1 MGKRGFFRA
10 PRVHW
15 GQVITRTFRATYQ
28 HDCTDAAAAMAF
40 DFVFAVFPGILILT
54 AVLGLMSINPTAFN
68 GTLESLGIVIPGPLL
83 IIVEENIQHL
93 WESSHSLFFIGILG
107 VIWPASASMST
118 TMSALNRAYG
128 VGELRPFWHR
138 RVLSIVLVIGFGVS
152 LVFFFNLVV
161 FSEQVE
167 GWLAA
172 NWDFYRHFPSL
183 AGALRRG
190 GGIVGTIGIVACIY
204 RLVPVVRQGWV
215 DVLPGS
221 LLFFLMWSFI
231 TVGFRYYVQNFGY
244 YNVVYGV
251 LGAVIVTLLSSYL
264 VAFILLFGGELNA
277 VLYKMRREGGA
288 LDGQS
293 EGTAQ
298 KPLPHLERE
307 AVR

>member
-1 MGKRGFFRA
+1 M
-10 PRVHW
+10 HW
-15 GQVITRTFRATYQ
+15 GQAIARTVRAAYQ

-54 AVLGLMSINPTAFN
+54 AVLGLMSINPVAFN

-83 IIVEENIQHL
+83 VIVEENIQHL

-107 VIWPASASMST
+107 VVWPASASMST

-128 VGELRPFWHR
+128 VGELRPFWQR
-138 RVLSIVLVIGFGVS
+138 RVLSIVLVIGFGLS
-152 LVFFFNLVV
+152 LVFFFNLIV

-167 GWLAA
+167 GWLTA

-183 AGALRRG
+183 AGTLRLG
-190 GGIVGTIGIVACIY
+190 GGIVGTIVVVASIY
-204 RLVPVVRQGWV
+204 RLVPAIRQGWV

-277 VLYKMRREGGA
+277 VLFKMRHGIGSSGH
-288 LDGQS
+288 LPDG
-293 EGTAQ
+293 T
-298 KPLPHLERE
+298 ERSSFLHTE
-307 AVR
+307 QEVVR